1 MILAYSASSAL
12 FSPFF
17 GASLKASPPEVVML
31 LSPPSTEVP
40 NDESS
45 LALLVA
51 APSNF
56 SSLAVTDAPV
66 LAI

>member
-1 MILAYSASSAL
+1 MMLAYSASSAL

-17 GASLKASPPEVVML
+17 GASLKVSPPEVVML
-31 LSPPSTEVP
+31 LSLPSAEVP

-45 LALLVA
+45 LAVLGA
-51 APSNF
+51 TPSSV
-56 SSLAVTDAPV
+56 SSLEVTDVPV